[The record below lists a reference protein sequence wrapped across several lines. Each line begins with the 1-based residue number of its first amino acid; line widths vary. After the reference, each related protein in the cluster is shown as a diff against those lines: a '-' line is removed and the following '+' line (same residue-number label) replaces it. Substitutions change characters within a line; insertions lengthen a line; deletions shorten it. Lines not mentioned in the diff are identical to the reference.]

1 MGLKEYT
8 SSIVTIAAVAAAL
21 AIIAA
26 YIANPLPELKD
37 IAIFAVGALVG
48 ALTSANKRNVIETP
62 PGAKVK
68 CTCDI
73 EG

>member
-48 ALTSANKRNVIETP
+48 ALTSANKKYCYEVP
-62 PGAKVK
+62 PGAKV
-68 CTCDI
+68 TMTI
-73 EG
+73 EEEG